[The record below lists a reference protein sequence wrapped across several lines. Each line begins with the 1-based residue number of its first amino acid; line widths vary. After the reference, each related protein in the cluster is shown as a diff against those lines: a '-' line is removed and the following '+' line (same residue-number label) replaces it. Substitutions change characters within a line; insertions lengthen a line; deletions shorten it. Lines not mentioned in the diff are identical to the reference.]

1 MRRLVSLIPLALTL
15 LLAAPSITIAQ
26 ELAGRVVAAAG
37 EVSIERNAQRSPAPV
52 GTQVAVGDTIHLG
65 RQSNAQIRFSDD
77 SVMALGSETSLNVS
91 EYLFEG
97 AAPENQRV
105 LFNLITGGMRT
116 VTGLIGRLN
125 KSNYRLRTVSATVGI
140 RGTAYA
146 ACQAC
151 TGIDGTV
158 LPGTTVGFSEGSGVL
173 STEAG
178 ELLLATGESG
188 YAADAVSLPVRIP
201 TFPQTLQQA
210 SARPKASQQTA
221 ASKEA
226 APASTSASPAPQSTD
241 STVAAAPA
249 ATVVPVFQATNVPN
263 GAAVIGSSFS
273 GTTFYRLSG
282 PFNLPTTGCN
292 SGPCP
297 TLIAGEFTL
306 AVNFSAQRA
315 TASASFLTSTKEI
328 FNVAIPIN
336 LGGIPITVNGNQV
349 TFGGTFNRDDFPH
362 NGGSFLCSSC
372 GSNNGPGRLSSFAVS
387 GTVIGDQAS
396 LTFTGP
402 QGESVTAPLSRQIP
416 PSNSA
421 AAIATPALTGGDSRS
436 AAYFDVSV
444 DGAGR
449 LLRLGP
455 SVGGVSA
462 SVGGAAN
469 NITGTAP
476 AAGNLVWGTW
486 TNGTTAATKATIT
499 DRDYATFQPNSGS
512 VQPWITGDATNSLPP
527 SLGSLTFNPIGS
539 TLSSQNA
546 TLNSARLTADFV
558 NRSLA
563 LSINASAAPGAAGTN
578 VYQMNATTGISPTTS
593 RFSAGFN
600 SVTCSGPCNNGI
612 GTPGGS
618 FGGFFSGADAKGAG
632 VAFST
637 GFGSTGG
644 VGGVANGLHGVIA
657 FGR

>member
-1 MRRLVSLIPLALTL
+1 MRRLVSLIPLALIL
-15 LLAAPSITIAQ
+15 FLVAPSRTIAQ
-26 ELAGRVVAAAG
+26 EAAGRVVAAAG

-52 GTQVAVGDTIHLG
+52 GTQVVAGDTIHLG
-65 RQSNAQIRFSDD
+65 RQSNAQIRFTDD

-116 VTGLIGRLN
+116 VTGFIGRLN

-151 TGIDGTV
+151 TGTDGTV

-188 YAADAVSLPVRIP
+188 YAADPVSLPVRIP
-201 TFPQTLQQA
+201 TLPQTLQQA
-210 SARPKASQQTA
+210 SARPKAGQQTA
-221 ASKEA
+221 ASKES
-226 APASTSASPAPQSTD
+226 APASTSASSAPQATD
-241 STVAAAPA
+241 SNVAAAPA

-263 GAAVIGSSFS
+263 GAAVIGSSLT
-273 GTTFYRLSG
+273 GTSFYRLSG
-282 PFNLPTTGCN
+282 PFSLPTACP
-292 SGPCP
+292 SGPCS
-297 TLIAGEFTL
+297 TMVAGEFTL
-306 AVNFSAQRA
+306 AINFSAQRA
-315 TASASFLTSTKEI
+315 TVGAAFKSSDGEI
-328 FNVAIPIN
+328 LNIGIPIV
-336 LGGIPITVNGNQV
+336 LGGIPITVSGNQV
-349 TFGGTFNRDDFPH
+349 TFGGTFNRDDFPL
-362 NGGSFLCSSC
+362 NRGAFACSSC
-372 GSNNGPGRLSSFAVS
+372 GPNNGPGTLPSFAVS

-396 LTFTGP
+396 LKFTGP
-402 QGESVTAPLSRQIP
+402 QGGSFVAPLTRQTP
-416 PSNSA
+416 PGNSV
-421 AAIATPALTGGDSRS
+421 AAIATPAINGGDARS
-436 AAYFDVSV
+436 ASYWDVSV
-444 DGAGR
+444 DGSGR
-449 LLRLGP
+449 LLRIGP
-455 SVGGVSA
+455 SVGVVSA
-462 SVGGAAN
+462 SVGGAVN
-469 NITGTAP
+469 SISGTAP
-476 AAGNLVWGTW
+476 AAGNLVWGAW
-486 TNGTTAATKATIT
+486 TNGTTAADKATIT
-499 DRDYATFQPNSGS
+499 DRDYATFQPASGS

-539 TLSSQNA
+539 RFSSSTA

-563 LSINASAAPGAAGTN
+563 LSINASATPGAAGTN

-593 RFSAGFN
+593 RFSGGFN
-600 SVTCSGPCNNGI
+600 TVTCSGPCNNGI

-618 FGGFFSGADAKGAG
+618 FGGFFAGADAKGAG

-637 GFGSTGG
+637 GFGA
-644 VGGVANGLHGVIA
+644 VGGAGTGVSGVIA

>member
-1 MRRLVSLIPLALTL
+1 MRRLVSLIPLALFFFL
-15 LLAAPSITIAQ
+15 VAPSHILAQ
-26 ELAGRVVAAAG
+26 ESAGRVVAAAG
-37 EVSIERNAQRSPAPV
+37 EVSIERNAQRSPAQV
-52 GTQVAVGDTIHLG
+52 GTQVVAGDTIHLG
-65 RQSNAQIRFSDD
+65 RQSNAQILFTDD

-91 EYLFEG
+91 EYLFQG

-116 VTGLIGRLN
+116 VTGFIGRLN

-158 LPGTTVGFSEGSGVL
+158 LPGTTVGFTEGSGVL

-201 TFPQTLQQA
+201 TLPQTLQQA

-226 APASTSASPAPQSTD
+226 APASTSASSAPQSTD

-263 GAAVIGSSFS
+263 GAAIIGSSFT

-282 PFNLPTTGCN
+282 PFSLPVGCT
-292 SGPCP
+292 SGRCS
-297 TLIAGEFTL
+297 TETIVAGEFTL
-306 AVNFSAQRA
+306 AINFSAQRA
-315 TASASFLTSTKEI
+315 TAAAAFRTSDGGI
-328 FNVAIPIN
+328 LNISIPIS
-336 LGGIPITVNGNQV
+336 LGGIPITVSGNQV
-349 TFGGTFNRDDFPH
+349 TFAGNFNRTDFPF
-362 NGGSFLCSSC
+362 NQGAFACNDC
-372 GSNNGPGRLSSFAVS
+372 GPKDSPGRLPSFAVS
-387 GTVIGDQAS
+387 GTVVGDQAT

-402 QGESVTAPLSRQIP
+402 EGQSVVAPLTRQTP
-416 PSNSA
+416 PNNSV
-421 AAIATPALTGGDSRS
+421 AAIATPALTGGDARS
-436 AAYFDVSV
+436 ASYWDVSV
-444 DGAGR
+444 DGSGR
-449 LLRLGP
+449 LLRIGP
-455 SVGGVSA
+455 SVGAVSA
-462 SVGGAAN
+462 SVGGAVN
-469 NITGTAP
+469 SITGTAP

-486 TNGTTAATKATIT
+486 TNGTTAAGKATIT
-499 DRDYATFQPNSGS
+499 DRDYATFQPASGS

-539 TLSSQNA
+539 RFGSSTA

-563 LSINASAAPGAAGTN
+563 LSINASATPTAAGTN

-632 VAFST
+632 VAIT
-637 GFGSTGG
+637 AGFGA
-644 VGGVANGLHGVIA
+644 VGGAGNGLSGVIA